1 MKTIDFSYF
10 IERFN
15 AGEMDNAEKEWFLR
29 ELEGNENLRK
39 EVELRKKTDAILRET
54 EVLNLRNKLAAIEK
68 QRAESN
74 LRKSPGKA
82 SKLKYAAAIVLL
94 LAAGG
99 AILFS
104 GKNYSADEIL
114 NKFYTTYET
123 VASSRAYS
131 QSADPD
137 YVMAMDYYKI
147 HDYRKAALYFSKVIE
162 KEPGDMESTLL
173 QGVAHFEIADYP
185 ESKRLFTRVIDDNN
199 NLFIEDARWYLA
211 LCYLK
216 TGDEAKAAGQLNII
230 RDSEGIY
237 SLPAK
242 KILRKIK

>member
-29 ELEGNENLRK
+29 ELEGNESLRK
-39 EVELRKKTDAILRET
+39 EVELRKKTDVILRET

-68 QRAESN
+68 QRAEN
-74 LRKSPGKA
+74 NVRKGPGKTA
-82 SKLKYAAAIVLL
+82 KLKYAAAFMLL
-94 LAAGG
+94 VAAGG
-99 AILFS
+99 AILFT
-104 GKNYSADEIL
+104 GKNYNTDEIL

-131 QSADPD
+131 QSSDPD
-137 YVMAMDYYKI
+137 YAMAMDYYKI
-147 HDYRKAALYFSKVIE
+147 HDYRKAALYFSKVLE

-173 QGVAHFEIADYP
+173 QGVSHFESADYP
-185 ESKRLFTRVIDDNN
+185 ESKRLFSKVIDDNN

-216 TGDEAKAAGQLNII
+216 TGEEAKAAGQLHII
-230 RDSEGIY
+230 RDAEGIY
-237 SLPAK
+237 SIPAK
-242 KILRKIK
+242 KILRKIR